1 MNKQLTIVIP
11 AYNEESSLSR
21 YLLEVIGFCNEYA
34 YDLIIVDDGSKD
46 KTYQIIENAFRNTT
60 YKLVH
65 HKVNKGYG
73 GAIKTG
79 IKAAK
84 TDYVITIDADG
95 QHQLTDVKKLLD
107 KILETDADMI
117 VGKRKSAKSSL
128 YRNLGRWTI
137 KKIAGILLPL
147 PISDLNSGM
156 KIYRSDLAKEYIKIC
171 PDTMAFSDVI
181 TLVFIQEKNLVLEEE
196 IEISERLGGEST
208 INTMTAVD
216 TVKEILNIVM
226 LFNPM
231 RIFFPLSVFFVG
243 LGFLWGIPFILLK
256 RGVSTG
262 SLMAVMIGM
271 LFFLLGLIAE
281 QLSQIRKGRD
291 GED

>member
-21 YLLEVIGFCNEYA
+21 YLSEVTSFCSENV

-46 KTYQIIENAFRNTT
+46 KTHQIIENAFENTT
-60 YKLVH
+60 YKLIH

-73 GAIKTG
+73 GAIKAG
-79 IKAAK
+79 IKQAE

-95 QHQLTDVKKLLD
+95 QHQLMDVKKLLN

-117 VGKRKSAKSSL
+117 VGKRKSAKSTL

-281 QLSQIRKGRD
+281 QLSQIRKGRG
-291 GED
+291 GEV

>member
-21 YLLEVIGFCNEYA
+21 YLSEVTGFCDENA

-46 KTYQIIENAFRNTT
+46 KTHQIIENAFEKTA
-60 YKLVH
+60 YKLIH
-65 HKVNKGYG
+65 HKLNKGYG
-73 GAIKTG
+73 SAIKAG
-79 IKAAK
+79 IKQAE

-117 VGKRKSAKSSL
+117 VGKRKSAKSTL

-291 GED
+291 GES